1 MNGYLTIIDKIKSQL
16 ESEEFVNSIS
26 EGSLFDV
33 DFNKITIFPLVHI
46 IVNNFTFDE
55 RTITCNLS
63 ILAMDNVDVSNEQ
76 ITDDFVGNDNVQW
89 VTNTTLLILNRLYQ
103 QLKRGDL
110 YDDGFQV
117 LDTANVEPFQERF
130 ENLIAGNTMTLDVV
144 FQNDMSIC

>member
-1 MNGYLTIIDKIKSQL
+1 MNGYLTIIDKIKAQL
-16 ESEEFVNSIS
+16 ETEEFVNSIT

-33 DFNKITIFPLVHI
+33 DFNKVTIFPLVHI

-63 ILAMDNVDVSNEQ
+63 ILAMDNVDVSTEQ